1 MNTHAMPNA
10 RLVCDCRARRSLT
23 DRAAGLRRTADAGA
37 FVTTTESVL
46 MELIRS
52 KDHPSFKAISN
63 CLKET
68 RPAEVLE
75 YF

>member
-10 RLVCDCRARRSLT
+10 RLVSDCRGRRSLT

>member
-1 MNTHAMPNA
+1 MPNA

>member
-1 MNTHAMPNA
+1 MHVTRGSSPIAA
-10 RLVCDCRARRSLT
+10 VRRSLT
-23 DRAAGLRRTADAGA
+23 DRACGLRRAADAGA
-37 FVTTTESVL
+37 FVTTTESVIY
-46 MELIRS
+46 ELIRS

-68 RPAEVLE
+68 RPAEALE